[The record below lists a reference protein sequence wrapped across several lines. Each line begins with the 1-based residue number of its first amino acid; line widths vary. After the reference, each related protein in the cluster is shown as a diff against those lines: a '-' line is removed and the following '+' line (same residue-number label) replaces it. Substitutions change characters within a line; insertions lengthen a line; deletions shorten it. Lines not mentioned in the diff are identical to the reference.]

1 MNKVY
6 TFRLS
11 PNTINKFNQ
20 LVNEKNL
27 TNDAMLEELL
37 KNYENK
43 TSIDEDLAKIKEQ
56 LKSIDEY
63 VQLLAKSSI
72 ELREIKNPKDMKT
85 IINGVSRFDKLIIEK
100 LEQEEPSI

>member
-43 TSIDEDLAKIKEQ
+43 TSIDEELAKIKEQ

>member
-11 PNTINKFNQ
+11 LNTINKFNQ

-43 TSIDEDLAKIKEQ
+43 TSIDEELAKIKEQ

>member
-1 MNKVY
+1 
-6 TFRLS
+6 
-11 PNTINKFNQ
+11 
-20 LVNEKNL
+20 
-27 TNDAMLEELL
+27 MLEELL

-43 TSIDEDLAKIKEQ
+43 TSIDEELAKIKEQ

>member
-11 PNTINKFNQ
+11 PETVKKFNQ

-27 TNDAMLEELL
+27 TNDAMLEKLL

-43 TSIDEDLAKIKEQ
+43 NSIDEELAKIKEQ
-56 LKSIDEY
+56 LKGIDEY
-63 VQLLAKSSI
+63 VQLLAKSSS
-72 ELREIKNPKDMKT
+72 ELREIKNPKDMQT
-85 IINGVSRFDKLIIEK
+85 IVNGVSRFDKLIIEK